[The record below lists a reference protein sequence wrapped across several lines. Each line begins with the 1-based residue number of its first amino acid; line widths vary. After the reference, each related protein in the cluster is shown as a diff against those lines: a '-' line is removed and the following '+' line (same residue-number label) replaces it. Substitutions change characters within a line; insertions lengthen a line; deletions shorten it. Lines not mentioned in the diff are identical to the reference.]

1 MRPLAL
7 IGIVLLVAGAVVLAM
22 GGFGFTKERQEVDVG
37 PIEVAAERRGFV
49 PPVVGGLAMVVG
61 AVMLFA
67 ARRARR

>member
-49 PPVVGGLAMVVG
+49 PPVVGGLAMIVG
-61 AVMLFA
+61 AVMLVA
-67 ARRARR
+67 ARRAKR

>member
-7 IGIVLLVAGAVVLAM
+7 VGLILIVAGGVVLAM

-49 PPVVGGLAMVVG
+49 PPVLGGLAMVVG
-61 AVMLFA
+61 VVMLVA
-67 ARRARR
+67 ARRGKS

>member
-1 MRPLAL
+1 MRPLAI

-67 ARRARR
+67 ARRAKR

>member
-61 AVMLFA
+61 AVMLVA